1 MDLDKYKQG
10 KLTEEE
16 LDLFTGELVRAKF
29 NQAQKDKWAKKL
41 VVEHHIKREVPV
53 KRKTLKLPFRKLAI
67 AASILLL
74 VALIPFLQNYLQP
87 ESQKLANSYLEN
99 RLSLPDIQR
108 GTKTV
113 DATVDLRIKANTA
126 YANKNFIAATKAYE
140 TILDSNRREDIDYLF
155 AGLSYLYSE
164 QPQEAVNKL
173 TLAQAKISEGQNFW
187 EETNWFL
194 SLAYLKNEEI
204 EKARNQLKMIVEMDG
219 FYSDKA
225 QEILSTL

>member
-29 NQAQKDKWAKKL
+29 KQAKKDKWAEKL
-41 VVEHHIKREVPV
+41 AEEHQIKRGKP
-53 KRKTLKLPFRKLAI
+53 KGKILTFPYRKLAI
-67 AASILLL
+67 AASVLLL

-87 ESQKLANSYLEN
+87 ESQQLANAYIEN

-108 GTKTV
+108 GKIPSAT
-113 DATVDLRIKANTA
+113 TVDLKSKANKA
-126 YANKNFIAATKAYE
+126 YANKDFKAAAKAYE
-140 TILDSNRREDIDYLF
+140 ALLNSDGVEDLDYLF
-155 AGLSYLYSE
+155 AGLSYLYSGNSE
-164 QPQEAVNKL
+164 AAVNKL
-173 TLAQAKISEGQNFW
+173 VLAQNRITQDQNFW

-194 SLAYLKNEEI
+194 CLAYIKNEEL
-204 EKARNQLKMIVEMDG
+204 EKARNQLKMIIETDS

-225 QEILSTL
+225 QKILSTLQ